1 MIPHPAL
8 TRFQTM
14 AAQET
19 AALGPGPRIAPLD
32 TTEWIASSMLQKA
45 IRRHR
50 PHAARQAGRFLLTVK
65 RNTLLRRLNA
75 IAAEDIGL
83 ADIHT
88 VGIAAAC
95 LALKTIRRQLGGDA
109 IVTDYLIR
117 RICDARKS
125 RAADDLL
132 MAIETW
138 PNLSDDRTRF
148 AEMSNNRLRSIV
160 LGCSNLDR
168 KALALWYLVGT
179 RRCPSDHLTYR
190 VGDPDQAFA
199 TLSDLGV
206 APTLVAVA
214 RENFSKTQSMLAPFV
229 ALLSLENGIVATGV
243 RDDQTPVE
251 DFIGD
256 IPSWALDQY
265 TRPGK
270 QALRRLCSEEAGMV
284 EWLHARVPSRSRV
297 KVAGELLFRV
307 EGQCLSRRTEGAL
320 SLKLRV
326 RWVSECLTL
335 PPDVTRNGM
344 DAMLAAIPTLNRIR
358 QDVLTGVR
366 S

>member
-1 MIPHPAL
+1 
-8 TRFQTM
+8 
-14 AAQET
+14 
-19 AALGPGPRIAPLD
+19 
-32 TTEWIASSMLQKA
+32 MLQKA
-45 IRRHR
+45 IRRNR
-50 PHAARQAGRFLLTVK
+50 PHAARQAGRFLLAVNG
-65 RNTLLRRLNA
+65 NTLLRRLNA

-95 LALKTIRRQLGGDA
+95 LARKTIRRQLGGDA
-109 IVTDYLIR
+109 LVTDYLIR
-117 RICDARKS
+117 RMCDARKS

-138 PNLSDDRTRF
+138 PDLSGDRTRF

-160 LGCSNLDR
+160 LGCRDLDR

-179 RRCPSDHLTYR
+179 RRCASDHLTYR
-190 VGDPDQAFA
+190 VGDPAIAFQ

-206 APTLVAVA
+206 APTLVAIA
-214 RENFSKTQSMLAPFV
+214 QENFTKTQSMLAPFV
-229 ALLSLENGIVATGV
+229 ALLSLENDIVATGV
-243 RDDQTPVE
+243 GDDQTPVE

-256 IPSWALDQY
+256 VPSWAHDQY

-270 QALRRLCSEEAGMV
+270 MALRRLCSEEAGMV
-284 EWLHARVPSRSRV
+284 EWLHAHVPSRSRL

-307 EGQCLSRRTEGAL
+307 EGQCLSRRADGPL
-320 SLKLRV
+320 SLKLRE
-326 RWVSECLTL
+326 RWVSECLSL
-335 PPDVTRNGM
+335 PPDVTRSGM
-344 DAMLAAIPTLNRIR
+344 AAMLAAIPTLNQIR
-358 QDVLTGVR
+358 KDVLTGVQ

>member
-1 MIPHPAL
+1 MTPHPAL
-8 TRFQTM
+8 NRFQTM
-14 AAQET
+14 AAQEI
-19 AALGPGPRIAPLD
+19 AALDPGPRIALLD
-32 TTEWIASSMLQKA
+32 ITEWIASSMLQKA
-45 IRRHR
+45 IRRNR
-50 PHAARQAGRFLLTVK
+50 PHAARQAGRFLLAVNG
-65 RNTLLRRLNA
+65 NTLLRRLNA

-95 LALKTIRRQLGGDA
+95 LARKTIRRQLGGDA
-109 IVTDYLIR
+109 VVTDYLIR
-117 RICDARKS
+117 RMCDARKS

-138 PNLSDDRTRF
+138 PNLSDDRTCF

-160 LGCSNLDR
+160 LGCPDLDR

-179 RRCPSDHLTYR
+179 RRCHSDHLTYR
-190 VGDPDQAFA
+190 IGDPEQAFQ
-199 TLSDLGV
+199 TLSELGV
-206 APTLVAVA
+206 APTLVAIA
-214 RENFSKTQSMLAPFV
+214 KENFTKTQSMLPPFV

-256 IPSWALDQY
+256 VPSWALDQY

-270 QALRRLCSEEAGMV
+270 LALRRLCSEEAGMV
-284 EWLHARVPSRSRV
+284 DWLHAHVPARSRV
-297 KVAGELLFRV
+297 KVVGELLFRI
-307 EGQCLSRRTEGAL
+307 EGQCLSRCADGPL
-320 SLKLRV
+320 SLKLRE
-326 RWVSECLTL
+326 RWVGECLKL
-335 PPDVTRNGM
+335 SPEATRSGM
-344 DAMLAAIPTLNRIR
+344 DAMLVAIPTLNQIR
-358 QDVLTGVR
+358 RDVLTGVR

>member
-1 MIPHPAL
+1 MTSHPAL

-14 AAQET
+14 AAQEI
-19 AALGPGPRIAPLD
+19 AALDPGPRVAPLD

-45 IRRHR
+45 IRRNRSHV
-50 PHAARQAGRFLLTVK
+50 ARQAGRFLLAANG
-65 RNTLLRRLNA
+65 NTLLRRLNA
-75 IAAEDIGL
+75 IAAEDVGL

-95 LALKTIRRQLGGDA
+95 LARKTIRRQLGGDA
-109 IVTDYLIR
+109 VVTDYLIR
-117 RICDARKS
+117 RMCDARKS

-138 PNLSDDRTRF
+138 PDLSDDRTRF
-148 AEMSNNRLRSIV
+148 AEMSNDCLRSIV
-160 LGCSNLDR
+160 LGCPDLDR

-190 VGDPDQAFA
+190 VVDPDQAFE
-199 TLSDLGV
+199 TLLDLGV
-206 APTLVAVA
+206 APTLVAIA
-214 RENFSKTQSMLAPFV
+214 KENFTKTQSMLAPFV

-243 RDDQTPVE
+243 RDGQTPVE

-270 QALRRLCSEEAGMV
+270 HALRRLCLEEAGMV
-284 EWLHARVPSRSRV
+284 DWLHAHVPSRSRV

-307 EGQCLSRRTEGAL
+307 EGQCLTRRADGAL
-320 SLKLRV
+320 SRKLRE
-326 RWVSECLTL
+326 RWVSECLSL
-335 PPDVTRNGM
+335 SPDVTRSGM
-344 DAMLAAIPTLNRIR
+344 DALLAAIPTLNQIR